1 MQPPPGT
8 RRISRIPPRG
18 IVINGHPTSIRLE
31 PSFWEWLREISM
43 ECGLTTKALIEG
55 IVATKNPKWPLT
67 SALRLY
73 IAQYFRN
80 RDGAYYMQVD
90 QLRGTRR
97 AHRKQEEARNRRMD
111 ERAQTRS

>member
-1 MQPPPGT
+1 M
-8 RRISRIPPRG
+8 
-18 IVINGHPTSIRLE
+18 
-31 PSFWEWLREISM
+31 LREISC

-55 IVATKNPKWPLT
+55 IVVTKSPHWPLT

-80 RDGAYYMQVD
+80 RADGPHYMLVD

-97 AHRKQEEARNRRMD
+97 AHRKQEEARSRRMA
-111 ERAQTRS
+111 ERAQARS